1 VYCVL
6 IATGEERTTTAFDCT
21 IEAGAEKARAAATK
35 ETEKDDASTTPDEES
50 TKDDASTTPD
60 EKSAKDDASTTPDE
74 KSAKDDAS
82 TTPDEKSAKDNA
94 PTKPDDGSN
103 KEEEEKNKEEEK
115 EKEKETDEGNN
126 EDKSQLLCLGAFFV
140 CGILFGLTSW
150 YFPQFADVSLAC
162 AISVVAAAAAKMK
175 YIDVNISDSMA
186 REDAS
191 LPPTTASKMMW
202 MEMFIFWPV
211 VNLGLT
217 CAVTYLRFKEVE
229 SPSRRWM
236 VFLCQ
241 YSWRFPMVWLVAS
254 FTDLMAFDTEL
265 EDGVGMKMH
274 LISCIFALIMAA
286 RVSNAIH
293 GEGNSSD
300 YVDLRQKWD
309 WLAKLK
315 PFIFY
320 LVGAVFVG
328 YCCLLALFYE
338 KFVVLKRVKVLGD
351 SDELKWSDLQVTE
364 QNFPAPMNKLMIVLQ
379 VLVPLMAFGSFV
391 VILYTAWSVQNDNNS
406 DAAFGCKM
414 MRWVKTFSVMDVRVL
429 AVATISIV
437 ALYNNQDA
445 IGIYGKETHVYSLE
459 FEGKALA
466 CLAGSEFLHLCVYYL
481 LQFMEPES

>member
-1 VYCVL
+1 MDSVQ
-6 IATGEERTTTAFDCT
+6 EDN
-21 IEAGAEKARAAATK
+21 
-35 ETEKDDASTTPDEES
+35 ASNTSDEENN
-50 TKDDASTTPD
+50 
-60 EKSAKDDASTTPDE
+60 
-74 KSAKDDAS
+74 
-82 TTPDEKSAKDNA
+82 KDNA
-94 PTKPDDGSN
+94 SN
-103 KEEEEKNKEEEK
+103 KSDEGNNKEEEKNKEEAK
-115 EKEKETDEGNN
+115 KNEGEAEATNN
-126 EDKSQLLCLGAFFV
+126 EGEEEAKKKDKSGLLCLGAFFV
-140 CGILFGLTSW
+140 CGILFGATSW

-217 CAVTYLRFKEVE
+217 CAVTYLRYTEVE

-254 FTDLMAFDTEL
+254 FTDLMAFATEL
-265 EDGVGMKMH
+265 QDGVGLKMH
-274 LISCIFALIMAA
+274 LIYCIFALIMAA
-286 RVSNAIH
+286 RVSDAIH

-315 PFIFY
+315 PIIFY

-338 KFVVLKRVKVLGD
+338 ELVVLNRAKVLGD
-351 SDELKWSDLQVTE
+351 SDELKWSELQVTE
-364 QNFPAPMNKLMIVLQ
+364 ENFPSPMNKLMMVLQ
-379 VLVPLMAFGSFV
+379 MLVPLMAFGSFV
-391 VILYTAWSVQNDNNS
+391 VILYTAWSVQNDNNG

-414 MRWVKTFSVMDVRVL
+414 MRWVKTFSVMDIRVL
-429 AVATISIV
+429 AIATISIV

-445 IGIYGKETHVYSLE
+445 IGIYGGKETRVYSLE
-459 FEGKALA
+459 FKGKALA
-466 CLAGSEFLHLCVYYL
+466 TLLGMEFLHLCAYYL